1 MPVLATLAQGGEVRT
16 EPEHVEALGVDDIV
30 AQVS

>member
-1 MPVLATLAQGGEVRT
+1 MPVLVTLAQWGGAHT
-16 EPEHVEALGVDDIV
+16 EPEHDGALGVDDIV